1 MKSNLYHD
9 LAAAGARIPIGTDLV
24 LHEKSDPQA
33 ILQDGSRLGAV
44 VAEAARRYRTPLAI
58 PLMDLT
64 IENHCIFELLDLPVD
79 SHLVCLLGADQFGR
93 CLDQL
98 AGAPFGRWKAHV
110 DGIRYVATQPDLVAV
125 GMSIGP
131 FSLVT
136 KLIPDPITAV
146 YLAGAGASA
155 ADDSEVARLEQALEL
170 GLHMILRSITTQIEA
185 GAKAIIICEPAANQ
199 VYFSP
204 NQLAAGADVFER
216 YVMQPNRRLKQLLA
230 EAGVDLILHNCG
242 ELTDEMVRHLA
253 TLEPVVLSLGSS
265 RRLWEDAR
273 LISKNIVLYGNLPT
287 KKFYSDELM
296 AVSKVAKQT
305 RELLTR
311 MRAVGHPFIL
321 GSECDVLS
329 VSGHQAEIQEKVATF
344 LTCEVASTRLVT
356 RLPPNALTAIGIR
369 CQVG

>member
-1 MKSNLYHD
+1 MKSNFYHD

-24 LHEKSDPQA
+24 LHEKPDPKA
-33 ILQDGSRLGAV
+33 ILQDGLRLGAV
-44 VAEAARRYRTPLAI
+44 IAEAARRYQTPLAI

-64 IENHCIFELLDLPVD
+64 IEKHCLFELLGLPVE
-79 SHLVCLLGADQFGR
+79 SHLECLPGSEQLASGLQR
-93 CLDQL
+93 L

-110 DGIRYVATQPDLVAV
+110 DGIRYVATQPDLVPV

-131 FSLVT
+131 FSLMT
-136 KLIPDPITAV
+136 KLIPDPITGV
-146 YLAGAGASA
+146 YMAGAGASA

-185 GAKAIIICEPAANQ
+185 GAKAIIVCEPAANQ

-204 NQLAAGADVFER
+204 KQLAAGADVFER

-230 EAGVDLILHNCG
+230 GAGVDLILHDCG

-253 TLEPVVLSLGSS
+253 TLEPVILSLGSS

-273 LISKNIVLYGNLPT
+273 LISKAIVLYGNLPT
-287 KKFYSDELM
+287 KKFYSNELM
-296 AVSKVAKQT
+296 TVSQVAEQT
-305 RELLTR
+305 RELLKR

-321 GSECDVLS
+321 GSECDILS
-329 VSGHQAEIQEKVATF
+329 VPGHQAAIQEKVATF
-344 LTCEVASTRLVT
+344 LTCNVA
-356 RLPPNALTAIGIR
+356 
-369 CQVG
+369 